1 MKPKIGAL
9 YSLFYCPSFTTLF
22 PFCWM
27 WDTLF
32 PAFPP
37 QTYRYF
43 TWVASNLLFSFLY
56 LLLLICFLYSSISP
70 SLKNVGYYLLLLAD
84 RIYLFKEIKAL
95 GGFQALRDFG
105 ERLNIVPF
113 IISKYPKCFKRED
126 IWQKWRQVIEISL
139 SLCSSSQFT
148 VRNQHRPATIIN
160 ISWGSSFSFIQT
172 FPQSLPATPL
182 WTQQRITTA
191 NKAKLTSD
199 FITPP
204 YNM

>member
-1 MKPKIGAL
+1 MKPKILKIGAL

-37 QTYRYF
+37 QPYRYF
-43 TWVASNLLFSFLY
+43 TWIASNLLLSFLY

-70 SLKNVGYYLLLLAD
+70 SLKNIGYYLLLLAD

-95 GGFQALRDFG
+95 EGFQALRDFG

-113 IISKYPKCFKRED
+113 ITSKYPKCFERED
-126 IWQKWRQVIEISL
+126 IWQKWRQGIEISL
-139 SLCSSSQFT
+139 SPCSSSQFY
-148 VRNQHRPATIIN
+148 VSNQHQLATITN

-172 FPQSLPATPL
+172 YSSVFSSNSTLD
-182 WTQQRITTA
+182 TTK
-191 NKAKLTSD
+191 NN
-199 FITPP
+199 
-204 YNM
+204 YC

>member
-37 QTYRYF
+37 QPHRYF

-70 SLKNVGYYLLLLAD
+70 SLKNIGYYLLLLAD
-84 RIYLFKEIKAL
+84 WIYLFKEIKAL

-105 ERLNIVPF
+105 ERLHIVPF
-113 IISKYPKCFKRED
+113 IISKYPKCFKRDRNEG
-126 IWQKWRQVIEISL
+126 KWLKFLFPPS
-139 SLCSSSQFT
+139 SSSQFT
-148 VRNQHRPATIIN
+148 VRNQHRPATITN

-172 FPQSLPATPL
+172 FSSVFTSNSTVDATK
-182 WTQQRITTA
+182 
-191 NKAKLTSD
+191 NN
-199 FITPP
+199 
-204 YNM
+204 YC